1 MTDATFERVLEFV
14 KRNSIPGIGRAGE
27 VPIYVSEEVP
37 DDEPDLSEGEYAVG
51 IRMSPS
57 DHADLQRRVAEYQ
70 GERVGLQL

>member
-1 MTDATFERVLEFV
+1 VTDATFERIVEFV

-51 IRMSPS
+51 IRMSPA
-57 DHADLQRRVAEYQ
+57 DHEDLKRRVQAMK
-70 GERVGLQL
+70 GERDVLLR